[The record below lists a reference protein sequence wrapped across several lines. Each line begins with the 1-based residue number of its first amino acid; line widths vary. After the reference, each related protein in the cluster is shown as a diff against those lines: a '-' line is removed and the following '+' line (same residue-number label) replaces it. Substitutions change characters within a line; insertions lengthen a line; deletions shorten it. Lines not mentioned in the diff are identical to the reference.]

1 MQHYEIMYIIPVKMG
16 TDDTAQVQEKVLAMF
31 KDNDATITL
40 EENLGKKKLAYP
52 IKHMRHGTYFVVE
65 CDVDTQN
72 VKKIS
77 EWFRLSADILRAQ
90 IIVKELKTPE
100 QIAREKA
107 WQSKL
112 AKKQAD
118 EEIEAIPEN
127 TPEIKIP
134 EAKVKLDELDK
145 KLEEILT
152 KEMVN

>member
-1 MQHYEIMYIIPVKMG
+1 MSHYEIMYIIPVKMG
-16 TDDTAQVQEKVLAMF
+16 EDNTTEVQTKVQNML
-31 KDNDATITL
+31 KDNGAQITS

-52 IKHMRHGTYFVVE
+52 INHMRHGTYFVVE
-65 CDVDTQN
+65 CDLETQS
-72 VKKIS
+72 VKPVS

-90 IIVKELKTPE
+90 IIAKEIKTPE
-100 QIAREKA
+100 QIARDKA

-118 EEIEAIPEN
+118 AEAVEDTKTSALKAPEQ
-127 TPEIKIP
+127 
-134 EAKVKLDELDK
+134 KVSLDELDK